1 VTKAGRAVAPV
12 ASLAAG
18 LLIGLLGAFVQAHR
32 SVLLFGDRYLVI
44 PWGVLIVLVVL
55 LIAIR
60 GVTVGTRSRW
70 SGWLLLAGWIAMTV
84 FLASETAGGD
94 IAISS
99 GARQRA
105 YLLVGAIMGS
115 TIATL
120 PGRPLR
126 PTARQDAEAS

>member
-1 VTKAGRAVAPV
+1 
-12 ASLAAG
+12 
-18 LLIGLLGAFVQAHR
+18 
-32 SVLLFGDRYLVI
+32 
-44 PWGVLIVLVVL
+44 
-55 LIAIR
+55 
-60 GVTVGTRSRW
+60 
-70 SGWLLLAGWIAMTV
+70 MTV

-99 GARQRA
+99 GARQWA

>member
-1 VTKAGRAVAPV
+1 M
-12 ASLAAG
+12 
-18 LLIGLLGAFVQAHR
+18 
-32 SVLLFGDRYLVI
+32 FGDRYLVI

-99 GARQRA
+99 GARQWA